1 MLRRQFRIR
10 EIRIVIAVETYRFS
24 APFAF
29 ESSQTFIA
37 LRHFAEIKDLESIP
51 ARVIDSLPEDDV
63 VGPKSKIARLGG
75 AERVR
80 RSSTEGEEDA
90 AADDS

>member
-1 MLRRQFRIR
+1 M
-10 EIRIVIAVETYRFS
+10 EAYRFS

-37 LRHFAEIKDLESIP
+37 FRHFAEIKDLKSIP
-51 ARVIDSLPEDDV
+51 ARVIDSLPEDNV
-63 VGPKSKIARLGG
+63 IGPKSKIARLGG
-75 AERVR
+75 SERVC

-90 AADDS
+90 AARFLTPPLYVARPAIAASVL